1 MTTRDIADHLSG
13 ELLGDDSIIIKAPA
27 KISEASVG
35 NISFV
40 NHPRFAKE
48 AARTKASALVVD
60 RSFDITQGIDTP
72 LIVVNDIGLAV
83 PKLLSLFDANK
94 ENRTSIART
103 SVIHPEAVIE
113 ETVSIGDFV
122 VVHEGAV
129 IKSGCIIHSHVY
141 VGEEVSI
148 GHNCIVH
155 SGARIERAC
164 LLGDNVIIHPNAVI
178 GSEGFGFSPDENGE
192 YIKVPQL
199 GNVILEDNVE
209 VGSNTVIDRATMGST
224 VIRKGVKL
232 DNLIQIAHNVE
243 IKEHT
248 VIAAQ
253 AGIAGSTTIGARS
266 RIGGQVGIVG
276 HIELADGIEI
286 QAQSGIASSIEEKKS
301 KWYGS
306 PAIDYRTYLKSFA
319 VFKKLPIILK
329 DLEKIKK
336 QLSELLKGKEEH
348 DN

>member
-27 KISEASVG
+27 NISEATTG

-40 NHPRFAKE
+40 SHPRFAKE
-48 AARTKASALVVD
+48 ATRTKASALVVD
-60 RSFDITQGIDTP
+60 RSFDLTQDIDTP
-72 LIVVNDIGLAV
+72 LIVVNNIDLAV
-83 PKLLSLFDANK
+83 PKLLGLFDAIK
-94 ENRTSIART
+94 ENQTSISKT
-103 SVIHPEAVIE
+103 SVIHPEAKIE
-113 ETVSIGDFV
+113 EAVSIGDFV
-122 VVHEGAV
+122 VIQKGAV
-129 IKSGCIIHSHVY
+129 IKTGSIIHPHVYIAEDVSIGKNCIIHP
-141 VGEEVSI
+141 
-148 GHNCIVH
+148 
-155 SGARIERAC
+155 GARIERAC

-178 GSEGFGFSPDENGE
+178 GSEGFGFSPNENGE
-192 YIKVPQL
+192 FIKVPQL

-224 VIRKGVKL
+224 IIRKGVKL

-266 RIGGQVGIVG
+266 RIGGQAGIVG
-276 HIELADGIEI
+276 HIELADGIEV
-286 QAQSGIASSIEEKKS
+286 QAQSGIASNIEEKKT

-306 PAIDYRTYLKSFA
+306 PAINYLSYLKSFA
-319 VFKKLPIILK
+319 VFKKLPTILK
-329 DLEKIKK
+329 DLEILKK
-336 QLSELLKGKEEH
+336 QMSDLLKGGEEH